1 MITPI
6 TVEDDLEDIVCH
18 KLPSRLTITRHPLFL
33 LSPII
38 ATLNYFSI
46 PQVILL
52 LLCIVNAIFW
62 PIQCIT
68 LVFYVIDFGVVRC
81 S

>member
-1 MITPI
+1 MITSI

-18 KLPSRLTITRHPLFL
+18 KLPSRLTISHHPLFS

-38 ATLNYFSI
+38 AALNYFSV

-62 PIQCIT
+62 PIQCMT
-68 LVFYVIDFGVVRC
+68 FVFYVINSRVV
-81 S
+81 